1 MLSARAI
8 LLLLTAAIAATA
20 QTRLLRQPTYHQ
32 GRLVVS
38 YQGDLWMS
46 NENSA
51 GAPRRLTNH
60 KGREI
65 MPRFSP
71 DGKWIAFSSNRFG
84 NYDVFV
90 VAAEGGEPKQLT
102 FHTGVDTVVGWSR
115 DSQHVLFSATRGD
128 GAFPSITNLYEVPAA
143 GGMERMIP
151 SDWGTYASYSPDGK
165 KLAVTRHNPAWW
177 RKHYRGSAAGDLWLM
192 DAASGKFTSLNDPD
206 YKGNLLWPMYGN
218 KGEIYFVADRLPNE
232 KNIAFGGPEVLKSV
246 NNIWKISER
255 GGKPEQVTRHTSG
268 SLFYPSISADGKT
281 IVYEEN
287 HQLYKLDTASGKST
301 ELKLNIVTDTKET
314 ELEWITLSST
324 ADSFALSPSGRRA
337 AVSGHGEIFTVA
349 TERGEAQRVTRS
361 FRRDGAPRWSP
372 NGKWIAFISDESG
385 REEVWLSDEF
395 GKTRRKLTDADTEK
409 KSMTFSPDSKSLFVT
424 ASDNKLWQIDVESSA
439 AKQVT
444 ASDVSPIN
452 SVDVSPDG
460 KWIAYTKVDRDSRPH
475 VYVLPLDGSASEHRI
490 GEDELFAASQVRW
503 TPDGKKLILTAGV
516 MQMGMASQ
524 GRQTSMQ
531 LHSVALTKLDKN
543 PLDRGVDSEEE
554 AMANA
559 PAAGGAAGGGRG
571 ANANANA
578 AKPEVKIE
586 WDGLAKRIRQLTR
599 LADSVVTFAPSP
611 DSRQIAYVTMGDG
624 GASLWV
630 VNENGEGSSRLTQSA
645 SSSEDGAPGPGRGF
659 GFGGLISSLQFTRD
673 GRTLYFQ
680 ERDGVYSVAVPVAS
694 DGSAAGG
701 GAGGRF
707 GGGGGAAA
715 AAATS
720 SASTGN
726 RKRVNFNL
734 RVEVDHRAE
743 REQVFEEGWRIMKY
757 RFYDSKMHGVN
768 WASAKDTYQ
777 SLLKYVG
784 DNEELYTIMQEMIG
798 ELNASHTGV
807 SAGTGGRRGG
817 GAAES
822 GPPRTRYPG
831 FTVEAD
837 AASGYYKVKSIYAK
851 GPADKD
857 FIKLKPGDYLL
868 ALNGDDM
875 KTTDSVWKYFTLT
888 TANRWDFTVNSK
900 PSRDGAWTVELEP
913 LSDTAQSNLAYD
925 NWVANRKQMVDRIGA
940 SDIGY
945 LHIRAMDG
953 PSLLKFEL
961 DLTENRFKKALIIDQ
976 RFNGGGGIDQE
987 LLRILQQ
994 KKYQSTR
1001 RRDSV
1006 DQDRPQAAFFGPM
1019 VVMQNERSA
1028 SDAEMFP
1035 DGFRA
1040 LGLGKVIGV
1049 PTYGGVIGT
1058 GSYTLLDGAAIR
1070 TPGAG
1075 VYNAK
1080 GINMENY
1087 GVPPDV
1093 YVDNPPQETVQG
1105 RDMQIEKA
1113 IEVLRADIA
1122 KSAGR

>member
-1 MLSARAI
+1 MLRIA
-8 LLLLTAAIAATA
+8 LLALLVSTLAATA

-32 GRLVVS
+32 GRVAVS
-38 YQGDLWMS
+38 YMGDLWIAS
-46 NENSA
+46 EN
-51 GAPRRLTNH
+51 GADQPKRLTSH

-90 VAAEGGEPKQLT
+90 VAADGGEPKQLT
-102 FHTGVDTVVGWSR
+102 FHTGTDTVVGWTR
-115 DSQHVLFSATRGD
+115 DGKHVIFAATRGD
-128 GAFPSITNLYEVPAA
+128 GVFPSITNVYEVPAD

-165 KLAVTRHNPAWW
+165 KAAITRHNPTWW

-192 DAASGKFTSLNDPD
+192 DSATGKFTSLNDPD
-206 YKGNLLWPMYGN
+206 YKGNMLWPMYGN
-218 KGEIYFVADRLPNE
+218 KGEIYFVADRLANE
-232 KNIAFGGPEVLKSV
+232 KNIPFGGAEVLKSV
-246 NNIWKISER
+246 SNIWKISER
-255 GGKPEQVTRHTSG
+255 GGKPEQVTHHTSG
-268 SLFYPSISADGKT
+268 SMFYPSISADGKS

-287 HQLYKLDTASGKST
+287 HQLYKLDTASGKSS
-301 ELKLNIVTDTKET
+301 ELKLNIVTDTKDN
-314 ELEWITLSST
+314 ELEWLTLTSA
-324 ADSFALSPSGRRA
+324 ADSFSLSPSGRRA

-361 FRRDGAPRWSP
+361 FRRDGSPRWSP
-372 NGKWIAFISDESG
+372 DGKWIAFISDESG
-385 REEVWLSDEF
+385 REEVWVSDEF
-395 GKTRRKLTDADTEK
+395 GKTRRKLTDTDSEK
-409 KSMTFSPDSKSLFVT
+409 RSINFSPDSKSLFV
-424 ASDNKLWQIDVESSA
+424 AGSDNKLWQVDVENGSA
-439 AKQVT
+439 KAIA
-444 ASDVSPIN
+444 ASDIATIN

-460 KWIAYTKVDRDSRPH
+460 KWIAYSKMDRDSRPH
-475 VYVLPLDGSASEHRI
+475 VFVMPLDGSEREKQI

-503 TPDGKKLILTAGV
+503 TPDGKKLLLTAGV

-524 GRQTSMQ
+524 GRQASMQ
-531 LHSVALTKLDKN
+531 LHSVALTKLDRN

-554 AMANA
+554 AAASQGQPARGAGANA
-559 PAAGGAAGGGRG
+559 P
-571 ANANANA
+571 
-578 AKPEVKIE
+578 KPEVKID
-586 WDGLAKRIRQLTR
+586 WDGLPKRIRQLTR
-599 LADSVVTFAPSP
+599 LSDSVLAFAPSP
-611 DSRQIAYVTMGDG
+611 DSRQIAYVTAGE
-624 GASLWV
+624 GATLWIM
-630 VNENGEGSSRLTQSA
+630 NESGEGSSRLSQSTPSGDDA
-645 SSSEDGAPGPGRGF
+645 APGPGRGGGG
-659 GFGGLISSLQFTRD
+659 GFGGLLSSLQFTRD
-673 GRTLYFQ
+673 GRTLYFM
-680 ERDGVYSVAVPVAS
+680 ERDGIYSVSVPPATE
-694 DGSAAGG
+694 
-701 GAGGRF
+701 GA
-707 GGGGGAAA
+707 GGGGGGGRMGAASAGGAPA
-715 AAATS
+715 ASGA
-720 SASTGN
+720 GN
-726 RKRVNFNL
+726 RKRVSFNL

-757 RFYDSKMHGVN
+757 RFYDPKMHGVN
-768 WASAKDTYQ
+768 WNAAKDTYQ

-784 DNEELYTIMQEMIG
+784 DNEELYAVMQEMIG

-807 SAGTGGRRGG
+807 SGGTGGRRGG
-817 GAAES
+817 PGADS
-822 GPPRTRYPG
+822 GPPRTRFPG

-837 AASGYYKVKSIYAK
+837 AGYYKVKSIYAK

-857 FIKLKPGDYLL
+857 FVKLKVGDYLI
-868 ALNGDDM
+868 ALNGDEM
-875 KTTDSVWKYFTLT
+875 KASDSVWKYFTMT
-888 TANRWDFTVNSK
+888 TANRWDFTVNNK
-900 PSRDGAWTVELEP
+900 PGRDGAWTVEIEP
-913 LSDTAQSNLAYD
+913 ISDQAQSNLAYD
-925 NWVANRKQMVDRIGA
+925 NWVANRKKMVDRIG
-940 SDIGY
+940 SNEIGY
-945 LHIRAMDG
+945 LHIRAMDA
-953 PSLLKFEL
+953 PSLRKFEL
-961 DLTENRFKKALIIDQ
+961 DLADNRFKKALIIDQ

-1006 DQDRPQAAFFGPM
+1006 DQDRPQQAFFGPM

-1070 TPGAG
+1070 TPGSG

-1093 YVDNPPQETVQG
+1093 YVDNPPEETVKG
-1105 RDMQIEKA
+1105 RDIQIEKA
-1113 IEVLRADIA
+1113 IEVLRSDIA
-1122 KSAGR
+1122 AAVGKK